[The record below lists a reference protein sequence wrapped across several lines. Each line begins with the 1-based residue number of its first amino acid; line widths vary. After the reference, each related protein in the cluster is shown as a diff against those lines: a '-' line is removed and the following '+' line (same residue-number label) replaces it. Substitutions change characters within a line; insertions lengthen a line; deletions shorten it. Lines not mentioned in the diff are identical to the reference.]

1 VARGCGVS
9 ARERYEA
16 VATAEEVMRLVDELR
31 EGGYR
36 RELGCPQRV
45 GRYVIEAVPSARRLY
60 RLTWWQK
67 REPKRRRR
75 PREGV
80 AR

>member
-1 VARGCGVS
+1 
-9 ARERYEA
+9 
-16 VATAEEVMRLVDELR
+16 MRLVDELR
-31 EGGYR
+31 WRGYR

-45 GRYVIEAVPSARRLY
+45 GRYVIEAVDEARLY

>member
-1 VARGCGVS
+1 MARGCGVS

-45 GRYVIEAVPSARRLY
+45 GRYVIEAVDGLY

>member
-1 VARGCGVS
+1 MARGCGVS
-9 ARERYEA
+9 ARERCEA

-45 GRYVIEAVPSARRLY
+45 GRYVIEAVDEARLY

>member
-1 VARGCGVS
+1 MS
-9 ARERYEA
+9 ARERCEA

-45 GRYVIEAVPSARRLY
+45 GRYGIEAVDEAAKVY

-67 REPKRRRR
+67 RRRR
-75 PREGV
+75 PRAGV

>member
-1 VARGCGVS
+1 MS
-9 ARERYEA
+9 ARELCEA
-16 VATAEEVMRLVDELR
+16 VATPEEVMRLVDELR
-31 EGGYR
+31 WRGFR

-45 GRYVIEAVPSARRLY
+45 GRYGIEAVDEARRLY

>member
-1 VARGCGVS
+1 MS
-9 ARERYEA
+9 ARERCEA
-16 VATAEEVMRLVDELR
+16 VAPAAEVMRLVDELR
-31 EGGYR
+31 WRGYR

-45 GRYVIEAVPSARRLY
+45 GRYGIEAVDEARRLY

>member
-1 VARGCGVS
+1 MS

-45 GRYVIEAVPSARRLY
+45 GRYVIEAVDEARLY

>member
-1 VARGCGVS
+1 VS
-9 ARERYEA
+9 ARERCEA

-45 GRYVIEAVPSARRLY
+45 GRYVIEAVDEARLY